1 MEMNIFLIAG
11 LFLLLFLG
19 APIFVALCLPTVAAI
34 LLFTNN
40 ELTVVAMKMFGGID
54 KFSLLSV
61 PFFILAA
68 NIMKNGGIGRRI
80 VDWAAAMVGD
90 TTGGLAFTTEVA
102 SMFFGAVS
110 GSSPS
115 TVVAIG
121 GLLYPGLQE
130 KKYPKGFSL
139 GLIASSGSVA
149 LLIPP
154 SITAIMYCT
163 MTNVSVGELFMAGL
177 TAGLVY
183 GVVFLVYIYL
193 YAKKHKIPKE
203 AKASWKDKGRATF
216 NALWALGV
224 PIIIIGGIY
233 SGICTPT
240 EASGLSC
247 VYALL
252 VSVFIYREMDMK
264 VFRATLVASIKTTA
278 QTMILMA
285 AAAAF
290 AWLLTVGGLPQLFST
305 WMAGLDIGATG
316 FLFILCAYMLVA
328 GMFIDG
334 VSAFMIILPIVMSTV
349 TALNINL
356 IHLGVIMITTVCI
369 GMFSPPFGLNL
380 FVAQP
385 IANCK
390 MGEIYKGVL
399 PFFVISLVALVIIVL
414 VPGVSLALP
423 NFLYH

>member
-11 LFLLLFLG
+11 MFLLLFLG
-19 APIFVALCLPTVAAI
+19 APIFVALCLPTVISI

-80 VDWAAAMVGD
+80 VNWAAAMVGD

-121 GLLYPGLQE
+121 GLLYPGLRE

-154 SITAIMYCT
+154 SITAIMYCS
-163 MTNVSVGELFMAGL
+163 MTNASVGELFMAGL
-177 TAGLVY
+177 TAGIVY
-183 GVVFLVYIYL
+183 GICFLVYIYI
-193 YAKKHKIPKE
+193 YARRHHIPKE
-203 AKASWKDKGRATF
+203 NKASWADKGRATLE
-216 NALWALGV
+216 ALWALGV

-252 VSVFIYREMDMK
+252 VSVFIYKEMDLK
-264 VFRATLVASIKTTA
+264 LFFETVTASIKTTA

-285 AAAAF
+285 AASAF
-290 AWLLTVGGLPQLFST
+290 AWLLTVGGLPQMFSA
-305 WMAGLDIGATG
+305 WMATLDIGANG
-316 FLFILCAYMLVA
+316 FLLLLCVYMLIA

-369 GMFSPPFGLNL
+369 GMFTPHFGLNL

-385 IANCK
+385 IANAK

-399 PFFVISLVALVIIVL
+399 PFCLISVVALVIIVL
-414 VPGVSLALP
+414 VPEISLFLP
-423 NFLYH
+423 NILYH